1 MTLRSRLTA
10 AFLAVVLGPVLLGA
24 VFVGLT
30 VSEVST
36 KRATEHL
43 EMAATTVRTTV
54 GAACHELR
62 STASTAALLYGQGGH
77 AGAAKQALQTGLATA
92 VSITDTNGRT
102 LSSAGTS
109 TAPPADCDDPST
121 DVSVEPGSLAAQVA
135 ITDSAGHPLG
145 EAVATMPVDAHFA
158 SRLSSAAGV
167 NITLLAGRN
176 PVSTES
182 ASRARAV
189 AELGRDLTGD
199 HLATTPDGQ
208 FIRHLTPV
216 SNQPLS
222 IALSTNRTDS
232 QGLYAVLVGVVVL
245 AGLLAVGAAWW
256 LANSTTRPLAELA
269 GAADRV
275 AGGDLDARVPVR
287 ARDEVGRVGTS
298 FNRMTVEMQ
307 AYVRALTASRDQL
320 RNNLSLLGDT
330 LSSTHDLDK
339 ILTVILETA
348 MAATGARAGV
358 VALIER
364 AEGHYPGVLVAQA
377 ADGPKEIAEPLAA
390 LRLPMGEGLLG
401 EVAASGEPRRGR
413 LEDGDRR
420 LSDREPRCR
429 TYIAVPFSGGS
440 HGDGRGDVAELG
452 AAAGSPQGR
461 LLGVL
466 ALYDRLGADDFDDA
480 DLGTLRTFAGQA
492 AVAVENVLLH
502 QEAERLS
509 LTDPLTELWNYRYLK
524 VSLHREIERA
534 NRFGRNLAVLALDLD
549 RFKDVNDTYGHAA
562 GDAVLVAFAN
572 RILHEIRE
580 VDLAFRQGG
589 EEFVVLL
596 PETDGPA
603 GLKVAQRLCET
614 IRRMPIP
621 LHSTGG
627 SEPMTLSVTVSIG
640 VAVYPTHGDS
650 QEVLEAADDA
660 LYAAKASGRDTARL
674 AGAPATGRNA
684 RRRPGRRTGT
694 DPLLRVIEDGIDPDT
709 PDDPAPEVA
718 SPPAPPPPVTP
729 PPAPPPPVSGGESRR
744 PHRPARPGGS

>member
-1 MTLRSRLTA
+1 VTLRARLTA

-62 STASTAALLYGQGGH
+62 SAASTAALLYGQGEH
-77 AGAAKQALQTGLATA
+77 AGAAKEALQTGLATA
-92 VSITDTNGRT
+92 ISITDTTGRTLSSAGASAGPLADCGEPSGDESTAPASLAAQVSITDTNG
-102 LSSAGTS
+102 
-109 TAPPADCDDPST
+109 
-121 DVSVEPGSLAAQVA
+121 Q
-135 ITDSAGHPLG
+135 PLG
-145 EAVATMPVDAHFA
+145 EAIATMPVNAHFA
-158 SRLSSAAGV
+158 SRLASAAGV
-167 NITLLAGRN
+167 DVTLLAGRT
-176 PVSTES
+176 PVSTEQ
-182 ASRARAV
+182 AKRARAV
-189 AELGRDLTGD
+189 ADLGRKLTGD
-199 HLATTPDGQ
+199 HLGTTPDGQ
-208 FIRHLTPV
+208 YIRHLAPV
-216 SNQPLS
+216 PNQPLS
-222 IALSTNRTDS
+222 LALSTARTDS

-269 GAADRV
+269 TAADRV

-287 ARDEVGRVGTS
+287 ARDEVGRVGSS

-358 VALIER
+358 VALIDR
-364 AEGHYPGVLVAQA
+364 SEGHYPGVLVAQA

-390 LRLPMGEGLLG
+390 LRLPLGEGLLG

-440 HGDGRGDVAELG
+440 HGDGRGETELG
-452 AAAGSPQGR
+452 VAAGSPQGR

-549 RFKDVNDTYGHAA
+549 RFKDVNDNYGHAA

-596 PETDGPA
+596 PETDGPG

-621 LHSTGG
+621 LHPAAGG

-640 VAVYPTHGDS
+640 VAVYPEHGGS

-660 LYAAKASGRDTARL
+660 LYAAKAGGRDTARL
-674 AGAPATGRNA
+674 AGTPVTARNA
-684 RRRPGRRTGT
+684 RRRAGRRTGT
-694 DPLLRVIEDGIDPDT
+694 DPLLRVIDDEADPDT
-709 PDDPAPEVA
+709 PPDPAPA
-718 SPPAPPPPVTP
+718 PPAAS
-729 PPAPPPPVSGGESRR
+729 PPAPPPPVSGGESHRPRR
-744 PHRPARPGGS
+744 PAGPGGG

>member
-1 MTLRSRLTA
+1 VTLRARLTA

-62 STASTAALLYGQGGH
+62 SAASTAALLYGQGEH
-77 AGAAKQALQTGLATA
+77 AGAARQALQTGLATA
-92 VSITDTNGRT
+92 ISITDTTGRT

-109 TAPPADCDDPST
+109 AGPLADCGEPSGDESTAPA
-121 DVSVEPGSLAAQVA
+121 SLAAQVS
-135 ITDSAGHPLG
+135 ITDTNGQPLG
-145 EAVATMPVDAHFA
+145 EAIATMPVNAHFA
-158 SRLSSAAGV
+158 SRLASAAGV
-167 NITLLAGRN
+167 DVTLLAGRT
-176 PVSTES
+176 PVSTERPK
-182 ASRARAV
+182 RARAV
-189 AELGRDLTGD
+189 ADLGRKLTGD
-199 HLATTPDGQ
+199 HLGTTPDGQ
-208 FIRHLTPV
+208 YIRHLAPV
-216 SNQPLS
+216 ANQPLS
-222 IALSTNRTDS
+222 LALSTARTDS

-269 GAADRV
+269 TAADRV

-287 ARDEVGRVGTS
+287 ARDEVGRVGSS

-358 VALIER
+358 VALIDR
-364 AEGHYPGVLVAQA
+364 SEGHYPGVLVAQA

-390 LRLPMGEGLLG
+390 LRLPLGEGLLG

-440 HGDGRGDVAELG
+440 HGDGRGETELG
-452 AAAGSPQGR
+452 VAAGSPQGR

-549 RFKDVNDTYGHAA
+549 RFKDVNDNYGHAA

-572 RILHEIRE
+572 RIVHEIRE

-596 PETDGPA
+596 PETDGPG

-621 LHSTGG
+621 LHSAAGG

-640 VAVYPTHGDS
+640 VAVYPEHGGS

-660 LYAAKASGRDTARL
+660 LYAAKAGGRDTARL
-674 AGAPATGRNA
+674 AGTPVTARNA
-684 RRRPGRRTGT
+684 RRRAGRRTGT
-694 DPLLRVIEDGIDPDT
+694 DPLLRVIGEEADPDT
-709 PDDPAPEVA
+709 PPDPAPA
-718 SPPAPPPPVTP
+718 PPAAS
-729 PPAPPPPVSGGESRR
+729 PPAPPPPVSGGESHRPRR
-744 PHRPARPGGS
+744 PAGPGGG

>member
-1 MTLRSRLTA
+1 MTLRARLTA

-62 STASTAALLYGQGGH
+62 SAASTAALLYGQGVH
-77 AGAAKQALQTGLATA
+77 AGAARQALQTGLATA
-92 VSITDTNGRT
+92 ISITDTTGRT

-109 TAPPADCDDPST
+109 AAPLADCGEPGGDDSTAPA
-121 DVSVEPGSLAAQVA
+121 SLAAQVS
-135 ITDSAGHPLG
+135 ITDSSGHPLG
-145 EAVATMPVDAHFA
+145 EAIATMPVNARFA
-158 SRLSSAAGV
+158 SRLASAAGV
-167 NITLLAGRN
+167 DVTLLAGRT

-182 ASRARAV
+182 ARRARSV
-189 AELGRDLTGD
+189 ADLGRKLTGD

-208 FIRHLTPV
+208 YIRHLAPEA
-216 SNQPLS
+216 NQPLS
-222 IALSTNRTDS
+222 VALSTDRTDS

-269 GAADRV
+269 TAADRV
-275 AGGDLDARVPVR
+275 AGGDLDARGPVR
-287 ARDEVGRVGTS
+287 ARDEVGRVGTAV
-298 FNRMTVEMQ
+298 NRLTVEMQ

-358 VALIER
+358 VALIDR
-364 AEGHYPGVLVAQA
+364 SEGHYPGVLVAQA

-390 LRLPMGEGLLG
+390 LRLPLGEGLLG

-440 HGDGRGDVAELG
+440 HGDGRGETELG
-452 AAAGSPQGR
+452 VAAGSPQGR

-549 RFKDVNDTYGHAA
+549 RFKDVNDNYGHAA

-572 RILHEIRE
+572 RIVHEIRE

-596 PETDGPA
+596 PETDGPG

-621 LHSTGG
+621 LHSAAGG

-640 VAVYPTHGDS
+640 VAVYPEHGGS

-660 LYAAKASGRDTARL
+660 LYAAKAGGRDTARL
-674 AGAPATGRNA
+674 AGTPVAARNA
-684 RRRPGRRTGT
+684 RRRAGRRTGT
-694 DPLLRVIEDGIDPDT
+694 DPLLRVIGDAADPDT
-709 PDDPAPEVA
+709 PADPAPA
-718 SPPAPPPPVTP
+718 PPAGS
-729 PPAPPPPVSGGESRR
+729 PPAPPPPVSGGESHRPRR
-744 PHRPARPGGS
+744 PAGPGGG